1 MVKSIL
7 IIEDDRFIGE
17 MYVRS
22 LKKEGYDVDWAVNGH
37 DGMIMATNKP
47 YDVVLLDI
55 MLPEMRGTEVI
66 QTLRKDHADVLN
78 NAKIIVITNFDQDDE
93 TRQALQDSVDAYLIK
108 AEITPRKLID
118 IIAHLDTNSDKPAS
132 ASTE

>member
-22 LKKEGYDVDWAVNGH
+22 LKKEGYTVDWSVNGH

-66 QTLRKDHADVLN
+66 QELRKTHADVLRDT
-78 NAKIIVITNFDQDDE
+78 KIVVITNFDQDDK

-108 AEITPRKLID
+108 AEITPRKLIE
-118 IIAHLDTNSDKPAS
+118 IIAGLDAS
-132 ASTE
+132 SKK

>member
-1 MVKSIL
+1 MMKSIL

-47 YDVVLLDI
+47 YDIVLLDI

-66 QTLRKDHADVLN
+66 QELRKTHADILMK
-78 NAKIIVITNFDQDDE
+78 AKIIVITNFDQDDE

-108 AEITPRKLID
+108 AEITPRKLIE
-118 IIAHLDTNSDKPAS
+118 IIAKLSAPNEKSDTA
-132 ASTE
+132 T